1 MHSRTLVSLLLAILL
16 HFKQK
21 SAFELGTNCRN
32 CFYSSETVN
41 RDLVYIPELDATLE
55 VNSKRATDYFQRP
68 VGQMKEEIRFFE
80 ELNFKTLCFSK
91 AKHPELNGYT
101 SNFISDYF
109 ENPIA
114 YPEFNTFPHIK
125 LSMIERKYGKYVTYS
140 ERTLDIDCTHF
151 GLTDTSTLNTSLYD
165 LIPTLNLVHIKELS
179 LKFCPFPDE
188 PFQTLFSIV
197 NVTEILSL
205 KISDSPNKFNLSIP
219 WNYKLDKMELINN
232 TGLTRVD
239 ADLSQVSLLRLRRK
253 EISSLD
259 HDMFKQLGNL
269 ETLNMGET
277 NISDSDLVSFQHLK
291 NLRTL
296 KLDNN
301 RLVSPPS
308 ALFSNISNLYSLD
321 MSNNNMSTLHT
332 GEFKELTQLNY
343 LNMRGNKLTTLEP
356 GVFQH
361 LTKLER
367 LYLDHNNISELDP
380 DIFQNLTSLKELK
393 MNNNQLVSL
402 SGALFNNVTNLI
414 SLDVSG
420 NHISVLSQEL
430 FQACGK
436 LSQLDLSHNK
446 LEHLKENQFE
456 FLENLEALNLSNNQL
471 ETITHGMFN
480 GTHNI
485 MTLDLSHNKLKSI
498 SEPEFDPCK
507 NNKYALHSIDLSH
520 NILELDSHLEHS
532 PFNECKELQTL
543 KLSNNRINKI
553 YKDWILNM
561 PSLATLDLKS
571 NNITMMPNYDYGDYN
586 NLFRSSKM
594 ILDISY
600 NQIEVIEW
608 RFLKLLSQRRKNKI
622 FRNKIVLN
630 GNPIACN
637 CSNYDLLSAIQNLTI
652 DKVAVLQK
660 IAIETQNVTCK
671 PGNISIDRVHPR
683 EITCSPVE
691 GCPSSCHCIH
701 APYHN
706 ETTVNC
712 SSAKLKQ
719 IPPELNMT
727 YEGKIASKIR
737 LILTNNSIQELPQNS
752 PDMYKIVTDL
762 DLSFNEIS
770 HWETDNLFHLLR
782 LKQLNISHNRLGS
795 LNQDVINLLSSSN
808 ISSLSLSG
816 NPWACDC
823 DNITR
828 LYNFVWTK
836 QFIIKDSKQITC
848 NGEAKPLL
856 EVNRNNLC
864 SSNKHQQIVV
874 TSIIMG
880 SLGILF
886 GLLVLLYYKYQNEI
900 KVWLFAHGLLQWC
913 VSQEDIDTDKV
924 YDAFVSYASEDYGF
938 VVHSLLPELDNSFRI
953 CHHERDFIGGEWI
966 HIQIEE
972 KVQQS
977 RRTIIVL
984 TEEFLNSYWGMT
996 EFRVAYA
1003 QSLKDNCARI
1013 IILIL
1018 RDMPPQDAIPDE
1030 MKLYMSMNTY
1040 IKWGDKWFW
1049 DKLKYAL
1056 PHPPARPSREFPMVE
1071 FND

>member
-1 MHSRTLVSLLLAILL
+1 MSMRIIVCLLLSLLFSLKAEDQL
-16 HFKQK
+16 
-21 SAFELGTNCRN
+21 ECRHSK
-32 CFYSSETVN
+32 CFCNTVKDN
-41 RDLVYIPELDATLE
+41 
-55 VNSKRATDYFQRP
+55 
-68 VGQMKEEIRFFE
+68 EEGSTRR
-80 ELNFKTLCFSK
+80 C
-91 AKHPELNGYT
+91 
-101 SNFISDYF
+101 SDKLYQQ
-109 ENPIA
+109 N
-114 YPEFNTFPHIK
+114 
-125 LSMIERKYGKYVTYS
+125 LSMIRKSFHPPENMSPFLNLELYFDTFTIECLNFNLEHNS
-140 ERTLDIDCTHF
+140 TANTTLF
-151 GLTDTSTLNTSLYD
+151 D
-165 LIPTLNLVHIKELS
+165 LIPKLNLHAIES
-179 LKFCPFPDE
+179 LILNQCPFPEE
-188 PFQTLFSIV
+188 PFQVLFDIL
-197 NVTEILSL
+197 NVTKVNDFRILYPTSTVRLSDFYFEGIPPLTSIIFTGKDSYTL
-205 KISDSPNKFNLSIP
+205 KVGYEDPFG
-219 WNYKLDKMELINN
+219 
-232 TGLTRVD
+232 TGTTIID
-239 ADLSQVSLLRLRRK
+239 
-253 EISSLD
+253 
-259 HDMFKQLGNL
+259 
-269 ETLNMGET
+269 
-277 NISDSDLVSFQHLK
+277 K
-291 NLRTL
+291 NLYA
-296 KLDNN
+296 LDPN
-301 RLVSPPS
+301 
-308 ALFSNISNLYSLD
+308 
-321 MSNNNMSTLHT
+321 
-332 GEFKELTQLNY
+332 
-343 LNMRGNKLTTLEP
+343 
-356 GVFQH
+356 VFQH
-361 LTKLER
+361 LRNLKR
-367 LYLDHNNISELDP
+367 LQIEGYNITTLDP
-380 DIFQNLTSLKELK
+380 SMFGNLTSLEYLIIYSNQIENLTRDLFSNLLILK
-393 MNNNQLVSL
+393 KLD
-402 SGALFNNVTNLI
+402 I
-414 SLDVSG
+414 SE
-420 NHISVLSQEL
+420 NKISVLKSDILEDLVNLRNFEAYGNMFQAFPPDLFSKTEKIESIFLSYNGPLFEGFLSNLPNLQEVFLEGSNILNELPRDLFWNSPNLKKLYLRGHTKLTHIPREL
-430 FQACGK
+430 FRDSRKISK
-436 LSQLDLSHNK
+436 LDLSNNGLHDLEENTFEFIKELADLDLSHNQLNNITNDIFSRGDIALS
-446 LEHLKENQFE
+446 LEHLN
-456 FLENLEALNLSNNQL
+456 
-471 ETITHGMFN
+471 
-480 GTHNI
+480 
-485 MTLDLSHNKLKSI
+485 LSHNKLKSI
-498 SEPEFDPCK
+498 SEPCK

-1049 DKLKYAL
+1049 DKLKFAL
-1056 PHPPARPSREFPMVE
+1056 PHPPAKTVRDSAKYFFVDKP
-1071 FND
+1071 

>member
-1 MHSRTLVSLLLAILL
+1 MSMRIIVCLLLSLLFSLKAEDQL
-16 HFKQK
+16 
-21 SAFELGTNCRN
+21 ECRN
-32 CFYSSETVN
+32 SKCFCYTV
-41 RDLVYIPELDATLE
+41 
-55 VNSKRATDYFQRP
+55 
-68 VGQMKEEIRFFE
+68 KEDKEGRIWR
-80 ELNFKTLCFSK
+80 C
-91 AKHPELNGYT
+91 
-101 SNFISDYF
+101 SDKLYQQ
-109 ENPIA
+109 N
-114 YPEFNTFPHIK
+114 
-125 LSMIERKYGKYVTYS
+125 LSMIQNWILAPKHYRGMSAFPYLE
-140 ERTLDIDCTHF
+140 LDIRHLSYFGVNIFYIDCFSFNLEHN
-151 GLTDTSTLNTSLYD
+151 STANTTLFD
-165 LIPTLNLVHIKELS
+165 LIPKLNLHAIES
-179 LKFCPFPDE
+179 LILNQCPFPEE
-188 PFQTLFSIV
+188 PFQVLFDIL
-197 NVTEILSL
+197 NVTKVNDFRILYPTSTVRL
-205 KISDSPNKFNLSIP
+205 SDFYFEGIPPLTSI
-219 WNYKLDKMELINN
+219 IF
-232 TGLTRVD
+232 TGKGYEPSVREMSYEDPFGKGTTIID
-239 ADLSQVSLLRLRRK
+239 
-253 EISSLD
+253 
-259 HDMFKQLGNL
+259 
-269 ETLNMGET
+269 
-277 NISDSDLVSFQHLK
+277 K
-291 NLRTL
+291 NLYA
-296 KLDNN
+296 LDPN
-301 RLVSPPS
+301 
-308 ALFSNISNLYSLD
+308 
-321 MSNNNMSTLHT
+321 
-332 GEFKELTQLNY
+332 
-343 LNMRGNKLTTLEP
+343 
-356 GVFQH
+356 VFQH
-361 LTKLER
+361 LRNLKR
-367 LYLDHNNISELDP
+367 LQIEGYNITTLDP
-380 DIFQNLTSLKELK
+380 SMFGNLTSLEYLIIYS
-393 MNNNQLVSL
+393 NQIENLT
-402 SGALFNNVTNLI
+402 GDLFTNLLNLEVLDI
-414 SLDVSG
+414 SH
-420 NHISVLSQEL
+420 NKISVLPSGIFDDLGNLREFNAEGNKFQAFPPDLFSKTKRLDKIYLNYNGSLPPGFLSNLPNLQEVVLQDNHILKELPQDLFWNSPNLKKLYLRGHTKLTHIPREL
-430 FQACGK
+430 FRDSRKISK
-436 LSQLDLSHNK
+436 LDLSNNGLHDLEENTFEFIKELADLDLSHNQLNNITNDIFSRRDIK
-446 LEHLKENQFE
+446 RSLEHLN
-456 FLENLEALNLSNNQL
+456 
-471 ETITHGMFN
+471 
-480 GTHNI
+480 
-485 MTLDLSHNKLKSI
+485 LSHNKLKSI

-1049 DKLKYAL
+1049 DKLKFAL
-1056 PHPPARPSREFPMVE
+1056 PHPPAKTVRDSAKYFFVDKP
-1071 FND
+1071 